1 VSLKSLYGI
10 SSVDRTTGVS
20 CTALEHGSHLTLD
33 LLNFCRENNII
44 IVLRPPHTTH
54 KLQGEDVQNFKNI
67 KADFL
72 KSKMDLLS
80 KIVTEAVNKGQKI
93 PSGLGLKHL
102 MRVLTPVWDK
112 HFARSQNVK
121 AWWGG

>member
-1 VSLKSLYGI
+1 LIDY
-10 SSVDRTTGVS
+10 
-20 CTALEHGSHLTLD
+20 
-33 LLNFCRENNII
+33 CRENNIL

-72 KSKMDLLS
+72 KSKMDVLYELTLEAMKSNSKTPTSLS
-80 KIVTEAVNKGQKI
+80 
-93 PSGLGLKHL
+93 LKHL
-102 MRVLTPVWDK
+102 MRVLKPVWEK

-121 AWWGG
+121 AWWGGEVETRV